1 LSSPLFYIQLKNQSY
16 MKKSLIKRITSPDGI
31 IRYIKDGKL
40 HNAEGPAVIYPNGKE
55 EYHLNGFQ
63 YSKDEY
69 KMIKKD
75 GNGLPFYKQSGTK
88 MRH

>member
-1 LSSPLFYIQLKNQSY
+1 MSN
-16 MKKSLIKRITSPDGI
+16 KKINIKRIKSPDGI

-40 HNAEGPAVIYPNGKE
+40 HNSEGPAVIYPDGKE

-63 YSKDEY
+63 YSKDDY
-69 KMIKKD
+69 KKRKSE
-75 GNGLPFYKQSGTK
+75 GNGLPFYKTSSGK

>member
-1 LSSPLFYIQLKNQSY
+1 MS
-16 MKKSLIKRITSPDGI
+16 KKTDIRRITSPDGI
-31 IRYIKDGKL
+31 IRYIKDEKL
-40 HNAEGPAVIYPNGKE
+40 HNAEGPAVVYPDGRE

-63 YSKDEY
+63 YSKDEF

-75 GNGLPFYKQSGTK
+75 SNGLPFYKQSGTK

>member
-1 LSSPLFYIQLKNQSY
+1 MSN
-16 MKKSLIKRITSPDGI
+16 KKTDIRRIKSTDGI
-31 IRYIKDGKL
+31 IRYVKDGKL
-40 HNAEGPAVIYPNGKE
+40 HNAEGPAVIHPNGKE

-63 YSKDEY
+63 YSKDEF

>member
-1 LSSPLFYIQLKNQSY
+1 MS
-16 MKKSLIKRITSPDGI
+16 KKTDIRRITSPDGI

-40 HNAEGPAVIYPNGKE
+40 HNAEGPAVVYPDGRE

-63 YSKDEY
+63 YSKDEF
-69 KMIKKD
+69 KIIKKD
-75 GNGLPFYKQSGTK
+75 SNGLPFYKQSGTK